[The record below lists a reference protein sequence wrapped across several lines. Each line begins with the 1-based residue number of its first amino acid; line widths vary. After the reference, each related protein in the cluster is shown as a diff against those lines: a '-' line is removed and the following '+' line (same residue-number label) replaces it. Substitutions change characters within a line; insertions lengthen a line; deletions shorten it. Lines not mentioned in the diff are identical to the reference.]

1 MIPRKHTAIFAS
13 WLAFLFALPPDAAA
27 SLDVGVTVTELA
39 GWSTAVVVATTLE
52 SSSAWEGTR
61 IVTRER
67 IHVDRLVA
75 GGTKTDELIVKTLGG
90 KVGGVGQIV
99 EGEAELAPGT
109 RWMLFLRES
118 ADGTSSVTA
127 RAQGQ
132 FLVSGE
138 ESTGQVVLSSPHLG
152 KLLQRPAAVRLRS
165 AAAELAGLSFESAAR
180 AIRVAWDK
188 AHAP

>member
-1 MIPRKHTAIFAS
+1 MAPRKRTAIFVS
-13 WLAFLFALPPDAAA
+13 WFAFLFALPPDAAA
-27 SLDVGVTVTELA
+27 SLDVGVTVTELT

-52 SSSAWEGTR
+52 STSAWEGTR
-61 IVTRER
+61 IVTLER

-90 KVGGVGQIV
+90 KVGGLGQIV

-118 ADGTSSVTA
+118 TDGTSSVTA

-138 ESTGQVVLSSPHLG
+138 ESTGQVVFSSPHLG
-152 KLLQRPAAVRLRS
+152 KLLQRRAAVSLRPAAS
-165 AAAELAGLSFESAAR
+165 ELAGLSFESAAR

-188 AHAP
+188 THAP